1 MTASL
6 YQHGSWRNT
15 GARFLRAIVLPSGHG
30 PYTPYSERQMPGL
43 DTHPLGL
50 AVPLPGMA
58 VHQILPLGDS
68 LVGQSELP
76 ERQLEMALLGVGGIE
91 AYRHQ
96 NEIGQVLGALAE
108 VQDVVIPGVVGL
120 KAEMGLQ
127 RRVVRAPAVE
137 PGDLG
142 QSVAWGGP
150 VARAQL
156 GCRRFEA
163 LRRARQRL
171 AFAQLEAR
179 IRAARP

>member
-15 GARFLRAIVLPSGHG
+15 GARFLRAIALPSGHG

-76 ERQLEMALLGVGGIE
+76 ERQLEMALLGVEGIE

-120 KAEMGLQ
+120 KDEMGLQ
-127 RRVVRAPAVE
+127 HRVVRAYTVE
-137 PGDLG
+137 TSYLCLD
-142 QSVAWGGP
+142 VAWCVP
-150 VARAQL
+150 IARAQL
-156 GCRRFEA
+156 VF
-163 LRRARQRL
+163 LRNQILFLARQRL
-171 AFAQLEAR
+171 AFAQLESR
-179 IRAARP
+179 I

>member
-76 ERQLEMALLGVGGIE
+76 ERQLEMALLGVEGIE

-127 RRVVRAPAVE
+127 RKVVPADTVE
-137 PGDLG
+137 PCDLG
-142 QSVAWGGP
+142 HYVAWYMP

-156 GCRRFEA
+156 VFHQIQI
-163 LRRARQRL
+163 LFLARQRL
-171 AFAQLEAR
+171 AFAKLEAR
-179 IRAARP
+179 IHAPQP

>member
-58 VHQILPLGDS
+58 VHQILPLGDR
-68 LVGQSELP
+68 LVGQPELP
-76 ERQLEMALLGVGGIE
+76 ERQLEMALLGVEGIE
-91 AYRHQ
+91 TYRHQ

-120 KAEMGLQ
+120 ETEMGLQ
-127 RRVVRAPAVE
+127 RRVVPADTVE
-137 PGDLG
+137 PGELG
-142 QSVAWGGP
+142 HNVAWGVP

-156 GCRRFEA
+156 VF
-163 LRRARQRL
+163 LRIQILFLARHQIGRAHV
-171 AFAQLEAR
+171 
-179 IRAARP
+179 

>member
-15 GARFLRAIVLPSGHG
+15 GARFLRAIALPSGHG

-58 VHQILPLGDS
+58 VHQILPLGDR
-68 LVGQSELP
+68 LVGQPELP
-76 ERQLEMALLGVGGIE
+76 ERQLEMALLGVEGIE
-91 AYRHQ
+91 TYRHQ
-96 NEIGQVLGALAE
+96 NEIGLVRGALDE
-108 VQDVVIPGVVGL
+108 VLSVALPGVVGL
-120 KAEMGLQ
+120 EAGMGRQ
-127 RRVVRAPAVE
+127 SRMVPADTVE

-142 QSVAWGGP
+142 HDVARGVP

-156 GCRRFEA
+156 VFLRSERLLLARR
-163 LRRARQRL
+163 RL
-171 AFAQLEAR
+171 ALAQLEAR
-179 IRAARP
+179 I